1 MLTRLW
7 DVSHKTAHPNQH
19 RSCNDTLTKSWAVN
33 HRNLVLIINPVSHPL
48 PLQRGNKTKKMNK
61 KSSGSRGNR
70 TPTNKRKS
78 RIITDDG
85 PDINTAATWVDAPAT
100 AAIGDEIAAPTT
112 AARATEP
119 LTASKRIKL
128 PDTNKRKAVCLEP
141 TDVLQVKIG
150 RHKGAA
156 YISLRTK
163 AAHNKTVKEAMEL
176 QVAGRGATNGSTR

>member
-1 MLTRLW
+1 
-7 DVSHKTAHPNQH
+7 
-19 RSCNDTLTKSWAVN
+19 
-33 HRNLVLIINPVSHPL
+33 
-48 PLQRGNKTKKMNK
+48 MNK

-78 RIITDDG
+78 RIIIDDE
-85 PDINTAATWVDAPAT
+85 PDINIAATRVDAPAT
-100 AAIGDEIAAPTT
+100 ATIDDEIAAPTT

-128 PDTNKRKAVCLEP
+128 PGTNKRKAVCLGP
-141 TDVLQVKIG
+141 TDGLQVKIG

-163 AAHNKTVKEAMEL
+163 AAHNKAVKK
-176 QVAGRGATNGSTR
+176 RRWSCK